1 MANTFSAQ
9 TLCALLWYDQGMESA
24 EDQTRIRILLADDH
38 AVLRDGVR
46 MVLESHPG
54 LEVVATADN
63 GSDAVELAQSLQPDV
78 AVLDVAMP
86 RLNGLEAAR
95 QIRAS
100 CPDTEVVILSM
111 HEGED
116 YLREALRAGAAGY
129 VLKRAAA
136 KELVNAIR
144 AVQRGE
150 SYLDPAL
157 TRTLI
162 SDYVRKV
169 ERTDTAEDALTERE
183 LEVLSLVAEGLTNR
197 QIALKLNIS
206 IKTVQSHRANLMDKL
221 NLHDRTELVR
231 YAIRRGLITA

>member
-1 MANTFSAQ
+1 MSA
-9 TLCALLWYDQGMESA
+9 MV
-24 EDQTRIRILLADDH
+24 RILLVDDH
-38 AVLRDGVR
+38 AMLRDGVR
-46 MVLESHPG
+46 MVLEAHPG
-54 LEVVATADN
+54 FEVVGTADN
-63 GSDAVELAQSLQPDV
+63 GVEAVELAHSLRPDI

-86 RLNGLEAAR
+86 ELNGLDATRE
-95 QIRAS
+95 IRAC
-100 CPDTEVVILSM
+100 CPDTEIVILSM

-136 KELVNAIR
+136 KELVGAIQ

-162 SDYVRKV
+162 SDYVKKV
-169 ERTDTAEDALTERE
+169 DRTDLPADALTERE
-183 LEVLSLVAEGLTNR
+183 LEVLRLVAEGLTNR

-221 NLHDRTELVR
+221 DLHDRTELVR
-231 YAIRRGLITA
+231 YAIRRGLIKA

>member
-1 MANTFSAQ
+1 MN
-9 TLCALLWYDQGMESA
+9 DV
-24 EDQTRIRILLADDH
+24 RILLADDH
-38 AVLRDGVR
+38 AMLRDGVR
-46 MVLESHPG
+46 MVLEAHPG
-54 LEVVATADN
+54 FEVVGTADN
-63 GSDAVELAQSLQPDV
+63 GTEAVALAHSLQPDI

-86 RLNGLEAAR
+86 ELNGLDATRE
-95 QIRAS
+95 IRAC
-100 CPDTEVVILSM
+100 CPETAIVILSM

-136 KELVNAIR
+136 KELVGAIQ

-169 ERTDTAEDALTERE
+169 DRTDLPADALTERE
-183 LEVLSLVAEGLTNR
+183 LEVLKLVAEGLTNR
-197 QIALKLNIS
+197 QIAAKLDIS

-221 NLHDRTELVR
+221 DLHDRTELVR

>member
-1 MANTFSAQ
+1 MAVV
-9 TLCALLWYDQGMESA
+9 
-24 EDQTRIRILLADDH
+24 RILLADDH
-38 AVLRDGVR
+38 AMLRDGVR
-46 MVLESHPG
+46 MVLESHPSF
-54 LEVVATADN
+54 EVVGTADN
-63 GSDAVELAQSLQPDV
+63 GVEAVALAQSLQPDI

-86 RLNGLEAAR
+86 DLNGLEATRA
-95 QIRAS
+95 IRAC
-100 CPDTEVVILSM
+100 CPNTEVVILSM

-136 KELVNAIR
+136 KELVGAIQ

-169 ERTDTAEDALTERE
+169 DRSDGAIDALTERE
-183 LEVLSLVAEGLTNR
+183 IEVLTLVAEGLTNR

-221 NLHDRTELVR
+221 DLHDRTELVR
-231 YAIRRGLITA
+231 YAIRRGLIQA

>member
-1 MANTFSAQ
+1 MS
-9 TLCALLWYDQGMESA
+9 SV
-24 EDQTRIRILLADDH
+24 RILLADDH
-38 AVLRDGVR
+38 AMLRDGVR
-46 MVLESHPG
+46 MVLEAHPG
-54 LEVVATADN
+54 FEVVGTADN
-63 GSDAVELAQSLQPDV
+63 GREAVALAHTLHPDI

-86 RLNGLEAAR
+86 ELNGLDATRE
-95 QIRAS
+95 IRAC
-100 CPDTEVVILSM
+100 CPDTEIVILSM

-136 KELVNAIR
+136 KELVGAIQ

-169 ERTDTAEDALTERE
+169 ERADLPADALTERE
-183 LEVLSLVAEGLTNR
+183 LEVLKLVAEGLTNR
-197 QIALKLNIS
+197 QIAAKLSIS

-221 NLHDRTELVR
+221 DLHDRTELVR

>member
-1 MANTFSAQ
+1 
-9 TLCALLWYDQGMESA
+9 MENVSP
-24 EDQTRIRILLADDH
+24 DVRILLADDH

-46 MVLESHPG
+46 MILETNPG
-54 LEVVATADN
+54 FEVVGTADN
-63 GSDAVELAQSLQPDV
+63 GADAVALAQSLQPDI

-86 RLNGLEAAR
+86 EINGLEATR
-95 QIRAS
+95 EIRAC
-100 CPDTEVVILSM
+100 CPETEVIILSM

-136 KELVNAIR
+136 KELVGAIR
-144 AVQRGE
+144 AVRRGE

-169 ERTDTAEDALTERE
+169 DRGDTPPDTLTERE
-183 LEVLSLVAEGLTNR
+183 LEVLRLVAEGLTNR
-197 QIALKLNIS
+197 QIALQLNIS

>member
-1 MANTFSAQ
+1 MHKIVRGVTINAMSVV
-9 TLCALLWYDQGMESA
+9 
-24 EDQTRIRILLADDH
+24 RILLVDDH
-38 AVLRDGVR
+38 AMLRDGVR
-46 MVLESHPG
+46 MVLEAHPG
-54 LEVVATADN
+54 FEVVGTADN
-63 GSDAVELAQSLQPDV
+63 GVDAVALANSLQPDI

-86 RLNGLEAAR
+86 GLNGLEATR
-95 QIRAS
+95 EIRAR
-100 CPDTEVVILSM
+100 CPDTEIVILSM

-136 KELVNAIR
+136 KELVGAIQ

-169 ERTDTAEDALTERE
+169 DRADLPADALTERE
-183 LEVLSLVAEGLTNR
+183 LEVLTLVAEGLTNR
-197 QIALKLNIS
+197 QIAAQLNIS

-221 NLHDRTELVR
+221 DLHDRTELVR
-231 YAIRRGLITA
+231 YAIRRGLIAA

>member
-1 MANTFSAQ
+1 MYNRAMA
-9 TLCALLWYDQGMESA
+9 DV
-24 EDQTRIRILLADDH
+24 RILLADDH
-38 AVLRDGVR
+38 AMLRDGVR
-46 MVLESHPG
+46 MVLEAHPG
-54 LEVVATADN
+54 FEVVGTADN
-63 GSDAVELAQSLQPDV
+63 GVEAVALAQALQPDI

-86 RLNGLEAAR
+86 ELNGLDATRE
-95 QIRAS
+95 IRAC
-100 CPDTEVVILSM
+100 CPGTEVVILSM

-136 KELVNAIR
+136 KELVGAIQ

-169 ERTDTAEDALTERE
+169 DRADTSADALTERE
-183 LEVLSLVAEGLTNR
+183 LEVLTLVAEGMTNR

-221 NLHDRTELVR
+221 DLHDRTELVR
-231 YAIRRGLITA
+231 YAIRRGLIRA

>member
-1 MANTFSAQ
+1 MN
-9 TLCALLWYDQGMESA
+9 DV
-24 EDQTRIRILLADDH
+24 RILLADDH
-38 AVLRDGVR
+38 AMLRDGVR
-46 MVLESHPG
+46 MVLEAHPG
-54 LEVVATADN
+54 FEVVGTADN
-63 GSDAVELAQSLQPDV
+63 GAEAVALAHSLQPDI

-86 RLNGLEAAR
+86 ELNGLDATRE
-95 QIRAS
+95 IRAC
-100 CPDTEVVILSM
+100 CPETEIVILSM

-136 KELVNAIR
+136 KELVGAIQ

-169 ERTDTAEDALTERE
+169 DRTDLPADALTERE
-183 LEVLSLVAEGLTNR
+183 LEVLKLVAEGLTNR
-197 QIALKLNIS
+197 QIAAKLDIS

-221 NLHDRTELVR
+221 DLHDRTELVR

>member
-1 MANTFSAQ
+1 MN
-9 TLCALLWYDQGMESA
+9 DV
-24 EDQTRIRILLADDH
+24 RILLADDH
-38 AVLRDGVR
+38 AMLRDGVR
-46 MVLESHPG
+46 MVLEAHPG
-54 LEVVATADN
+54 FEVVGTADN
-63 GSDAVELAQSLQPDV
+63 GAEAVALAHSLQPDI

-86 RLNGLEAAR
+86 ELNGLDATRE
-95 QIRAS
+95 IRAC
-100 CPDTEVVILSM
+100 CPETEIVILSM

-136 KELVNAIR
+136 KELVGAIL

-169 ERTDTAEDALTERE
+169 DRTDLPADALTERE
-183 LEVLSLVAEGLTNR
+183 LEVLKLVAEGFTNR
-197 QIALKLNIS
+197 QIAARLDIS

-221 NLHDRTELVR
+221 DLHDRTELVR

>member
-1 MANTFSAQ
+1 
-9 TLCALLWYDQGMESA
+9 MESA

-86 RLNGLEAAR
+86 ATNGLEAAR

-111 HEGED
+111 HEGEG

-169 ERTDTAEDALTERE
+169 ERTDTPEDALTERE

>member
-1 MANTFSAQ
+1 MAQ
-9 TLCALLWYDQGMESA
+9 V
-24 EDQTRIRILLADDH
+24 RILLADDH
-38 AVLRDGVR
+38 AILRDGVR
-46 MVLESHPG
+46 MVLEAQHEF
-54 LEVVATADN
+54 EVVGTADD
-63 GSDAVELAQSLQPDV
+63 GKEAVALARSLQPDV
-78 AVLDVAMP
+78 VVLDVAMP
-86 RLNGLEAAR
+86 QLNGLEATR
-95 QIRAS
+95 EIRRC
-100 CPDTEVVILSM
+100 CPGTEVIILSM

-136 KELVNAIR
+136 KELVGAIQ

-169 ERTDTAEDALTERE
+169 DRSDAATDMLTERE
-183 LEVLSLVAEGLTNR
+183 LEVLTLVAEGLTNR

-231 YAIRRGLITA
+231 YAIRRGLIAA

>member
-1 MANTFSAQ
+1 MT
-9 TLCALLWYDQGMESA
+9 DV
-24 EDQTRIRILLADDH
+24 RILLADDH
-38 AVLRDGVR
+38 AMLRDGVR
-46 MVLESHPG
+46 MVLESQPG
-54 LEVVATADN
+54 FEVVGTAET
-63 GSDAVELAQSLQPDV
+63 GLDAVALARSLQPDI

-86 RLNGLEAAR
+86 ELNGLDATRE
-95 QIRAS
+95 IRAC
-100 CPDTEVVILSM
+100 CPETEVVILSM

-136 KELVNAIR
+136 KELVGAIR

-169 ERTDTAEDALTERE
+169 DRVDTTADALTERE
-183 LEVLSLVAEGLTNR
+183 LEVLTLVAEGMTNR

-231 YAIRRGLITA
+231 YAIRRGLIKA